1 MANVIEKIKTEY
13 LKICIKLHLYW
24 LEFMDKLNFK
34 KEN

>member
-1 MANVIEKIKTEY
+1 MTKRIEKIKNAY

-24 LEFMDKLNFK
+24 LEFMDKFNFK

>member
-1 MANVIEKIKTEY
+1 MIKRIENIKIAY